1 MGNRI
6 FFSIVFGLLTGV
18 LISSFFTLGM
28 VIVGLATVVGTAFL
42 FVGVFHVELRKVFII
57 IAIFFICLS
66 AGILRFHAKDVDEPK
81 NTLDNFV
88 GETVVLEGVIKS
100 EVERREGSQRIVLLA
115 DKITLRDVHYLINQ
129 KILVSTELFPEFSY
143 GEKISVDGKLSK
155 PKNFITDVGKEFDYV
170 NYLKKESIYYT
181 TSFAKVESLGEGYG
195 GNLKTGI
202 LAIKKK
208 FLGSIEQSIPAPE
221 SALLSGLLLGVKS
234 SLGDRL
240 QQDFVNTGLVHI
252 IVLSGY
258 NVTIIAEALIKMLS
272 FASISAGIYF
282 GSLAII
288 LFAIMTGAG
297 ATIIRASIMAI
308 LALVARATGRN
319 YDITRALLIAGV
331 VMIIQNPYILVF
343 DISFQLS
350 FLATLGLIYVSPIF
364 QKWFHFL
371 PERFGVREVA
381 GATVG
386 VQAFVLPFILYKM
399 GNLSLIAPITN
410 VLVLPFI
417 PATMLLGF
425 LAGSVSFILPV
436 SGLPFAWATYLL
448 LHGEIWIVETFSRI
462 PFGSIEIMRFPLV
475 LVIIFYAGITWLLCR
490 YYRKIEKRIV

>member
-1 MGNRI
+1 MGSRI
-6 FFSIVFGLLTGV
+6 FLSIVFGFLVGV
-18 LISSFFTLGM
+18 LLSSFYTL
-28 VIVGLATVVGTAFL
+28 GLATVGLVSLIGATFLVSSILNKDVRRAFIL
-42 FVGVFHVELRKVFII
+42 IS
-57 IAIFFICLS
+57 IFFLCSS
-66 AGILRFHAKDVDEPK
+66 AGILRFYAKDIDEPK

-88 GETVVLEGVIKS
+88 NESVVLEGVIDS
-100 EVERREGSQRIVLLA
+100 EVERREGSQRIVLSA
-115 DKITLRDVHYLINQ
+115 DSITFRDVGYPIDQ

-143 GEKISVDGKLSK
+143 GERVSVSGKLEK
-155 PKNFITDVGKEFDYV
+155 PENFITDIGKEFDYV
-170 NYLKKESIYYT
+170 NYLKKESISFT
-181 TSFAKVESLGEGYG
+181 TSFARVESLGEGYG
-195 GNLKTGI
+195 SGFKTSI
-202 LAIKKK
+202 LSIKKK
-208 FLGSIEQSIPAPE
+208 FLGSIERSIPAPE

-234 SLGDRL
+234 SLGDKL
-240 QQDFVNTGLVHI
+240 HQDFVNTGLVHI

-288 LFAIMTGAG
+288 IFAIMTGAG
-297 ATIIRASIMAI
+297 ATIVRASIMAI

-319 YDITRALLIAGV
+319 YEITRALLIAGV
-331 VMIIQNPYILVF
+331 IMIIQNPYILVF

-371 PERFGVREVA
+371 PEKFGIREVA

-386 VQAFVLPFILYKM
+386 VQVFVLPFILYKM

-425 LAGSVSFILPV
+425 LAGAVSFILPV
-436 SGLPFAWATYLL
+436 LGLPFAWATYML
-448 LHGEIWIVETFSRI
+448 LHGEIWLVETFSRI

-475 LVIIFYAGITWLLCR
+475 LVILFYAVITWLLYR
-490 YYRKIEKRIV
+490 YYRKIERPLI

>member
-1 MGNRI
+1 MKSRI
-6 FFSIVFGLLTGV
+6 FLSIVFGFLVGV
-18 LISSFFTLGM
+18 LLSSFYTFGLA
-28 VIVGLATVVGTAFL
+28 IVGLVALIGLTFL
-42 FVGVFHVELRKVFII
+42 VISIFDHDLRRIFILI
-57 IAIFFICLS
+57 SIFLLCS
-66 AGILRFHAKDVDEPK
+66 SSGILRFHAKDVGEPK

-88 GETVVLEGVIKS
+88 NERVVLEGVILS
-100 EVERREGSQRIVLLA
+100 EVERREGSQRVVLSA
-115 DKITLRDVHYLINQ
+115 NNITLRDVVYPINQ

-143 GEKISVDGKLSK
+143 GERVSVSGKLEK
-155 PKNFITDVGKEFDYV
+155 PENFITDVGKEFDYV
-170 NYLKKESIYYT
+170 NYLKRESIYYI
-181 TSFAKVESLGEGYG
+181 TSFAEVEFESDGHGSR
-195 GNLKTGI
+195 LKTSI
-202 LAIKKK
+202 LSIKKK
-208 FLGSIEQSIPAPE
+208 FLSSIERAVPAPE

-371 PERFGVREVA
+371 PERFGIREVA

-417 PATMLLGF
+417 PVTMLLGF

-436 SGLPFAWATYLL
+436 LGLPFAWATYLL

-462 PFGSIEIMRFPLV
+462 PFGSIEVMRFPLL
-475 LVIIFYAGITWLLCR
+475 LVIIFYAGITWLLYR
-490 YYRKIEKRIV
+490 YYRKIEKRTV